1 MGIYLCKNFFK
12 EIKFRKNKSQRK
24 EESINI
30 NNAIKEETNENNK
43 KEDIKDKIF
52 SLKLKFT
59 KKINLKRERINKIA
73 MSPSGIIILT
83 TNKGTIYVYD
93 SNFNLKAK
101 KESNTNNIYI
111 KDDSIFITY
120 SGTLIKIW
128 LIENKTEITL
138 KELEIINNVSDVK
151 NASILNNDD
160 IIGIAKN
167 TNGKYSALFIYEKT
181 KNFFYQKKNNLSFKK
196 EIQSFLIINK
206 NKFLIISIKAKIY
219 IYNYR
224 SLTLKK
230 IIDFGL
236 EVCNIKLIYIND
248 NTFGSIFFNE
258 SMCAPEYFEL
268 YDINNLKKIQEKT
281 FIEDIHDEDE
291 VVYFSSKR
299 ILVNIE
305 WYYIYY
311 HKIDK
316 DVNKRDKIMYKF
328 SFYYHRLL
336 KLKLLKLNENE
347 ICVYGLEENN
357 INILEFE

>member
-1 MGIYLCKNFFK
+1 MGIYLCKNF
-12 EIKFRKNKSQRK
+12 
-24 EESINI
+24 I
-30 NNAIKEETNENNK
+30 NNVIKEEIKENK
-43 KEDIKDKIF
+43 KPQDIKDKIF

-73 MSPSGIIILT
+73 MCPSGIIILT
-83 TNKGTIYVYD
+83 TNKGAIYVYD
-93 SNFNLKAK
+93 SNFNLKTK
-101 KESNTNNIYI
+101 KESKTNNIHI

-120 SGTLIKIW
+120 SGTLIKVW
-128 LIENKTEITL
+128 LIKNKKDIIL
-138 KELEIINNVSDVK
+138 KELGEINNASDVK
-151 NASILNNDD
+151 NVLILNNDD
-160 IIGIAKN
+160 IIGISKN
-167 TNGKYSALFIYEKT
+167 TNGKYSNFFIYEKV
-181 KNFFYQKKNNLSFKK
+181 KNNFYQKKSNLNFKK

-219 IYNYR
+219 IYNYK
-224 SLTLKK
+224 SLILKK

-236 EVCNIKLIYIND
+236 EICNIKLVHIND
-248 NTFGSIFFNE
+248 NSFGTIFFNE

-268 YDINNLKKIQEKT
+268 YNINNLEKIQEKT
-281 FIEDIHDEDE
+281 FIEDIHGEDE
-291 VVYFSSKR
+291 VEYFSSKR
-299 ILVNIE
+299 IFVNIE

-328 SFYYHRLL
+328 SFHYHRLL

-347 ICVYGLEENN
+347 ICVYGFEENN